1 MVLKFDIVLQ
11 YFAVASGSSLR
22 MERAIHSL
30 LARQIGSAS
39 LEYKVWGLMRGAL
52 LAAARVA
59 VTSMSYG
66 VPLRLDLFL
75 LYVDCWF
82 WFC

>member
-39 LEYKVWGLMRGAL
+39 LEYKVLGLMRGAL
-52 LAAARVA
+52 LAAAGVA
-59 VTSMSYG
+59 VTSMSSG
-66 VPLRLDLFL
+66 VPL
-75 LYVDCWF
+75 
-82 WFC
+82 